1 MDLETINNKAF
12 NLFLTKKKKKIM
24 KSINIDNKLTGNK
37 LGIDEYIVKT
47 KAIQLWNIM
56 TEEKQ
61 QKYIN
66 KIKDN
71 LDVSYDFTY
80 TK

>member
-12 NLFLTKKKKKIM
+12 NLFFKKKKKKIM

>member
-12 NLFLTKKKKKIM
+12 NLFLTKKKKKII
-24 KSINIDNKLTGNK
+24 KSINIENKLTGNNVN
-37 LGIDEYIVKT
+37 IDKSVVKT
-47 KAIQLWNIM
+47 KAIRLWNIM

-80 TK
+80 TQ

>member
-1 MDLETINNKAF
+1 MAEE
-12 NLFLTKKKKKIM
+12 
-24 KSINIDNKLTGNK
+24 NKLTGNNVN
-37 LGIDEYIVKT
+37 IDKSVVKT
-47 KAIQLWNIM
+47 KAIRLWNIM

-80 TK
+80 TQ

>member
-1 MDLETINNKAF
+1 MDLEKIKNNEFK
-12 NLFLTKKKKKIM
+12 LFFTKKKKKIM

>member
-1 MDLETINNKAF
+1 
-12 NLFLTKKKKKIM
+12 M

>member
-12 NLFLTKKKKKIM
+12 NLFLRKKKKKII

-56 TEEKQ
+56 NEEKQ

-66 KIKDN
+66 KIKDD
-71 LDVSYDFTY
+71 LEISYHFTY

>member
-1 MDLETINNKAF
+1 
-12 NLFLTKKKKKIM
+12 M

-47 KAIQLWNIM
+47 KAIRLWNIM
-56 TEEKQ
+56 NEEKQ

-66 KIKDN
+66 KIKDEI
-71 LDVSYDFTY
+71 DVSYDFTY
-80 TK
+80 TQ

>member
-47 KAIQLWNIM
+47 KAIRLWNIM
-56 TEEKQ
+56 NEEKQ

-66 KIKDN
+66 KIKDE

-80 TK
+80 TQ